1 MSCRSLPHRRLLVA
15 AVAAVSVS
23 VACSV
28 PVLAGGGGR
37 GNIPVRMKNVGSQ
50 PVAVN
55 SVTGS
60 AALQTLINGA
70 RTVAANGVS
79 QFRVR
84 KGAFSSLAASPDNPQ
99 GINKTRSFN
108 TRNFKTIYL
117 WAAADATT
125 ATLRGAPGGVKF

>member
-1 MSCRSLPHRRLLVA
+1 
-15 AVAAVSVS
+15 
-23 VACSV
+23 
-28 PVLAGGGGR
+28 
-37 GNIPVRMKNVGSQ
+37 MKNVGSQ

-55 SVTGS
+55 SLSGGAS
-60 AALQTLINGA
+60 LQALINGA

-84 KGAFSSLAASPDNPQ
+84 KGGFASLAADPNNPQ
-99 GINKTRSFN
+99 AVNKTRSFS

-117 WAAADATT
+117 YAAADATT